1 MGFISLLALVVVAL
15 LVIMLKFV
23 IDGVREK
30 NWKKSIISVIV
41 FLAVILLPYFG
52 LICFITSM

>member
-15 LVIMLKFV
+15 LVIMLKLV

-41 FLAVILLPYFG
+41 FLAVILLLYFG

>member
-1 MGFISLLALVVVAL
+1 MGFINLLTLVVVAL

-41 FLAVILLPYFG
+41 FLAVILLLYFG

>member
-30 NWKKSIISVIV
+30 SWKKSIISVVV
-41 FLAVILLPYFG
+41 FLAVILLLYFG
-52 LICFITSM
+52 LIRFITSM

>member
-23 IDGVREK
+23 INGVREK
-30 NWKKSIISVIV
+30 NWKKSIISVVV
-41 FLAVILLPYFG
+41 FLAVILLLYFG
-52 LICFITSM
+52 LIRFITSM

>member
-30 NWKKSIISVIV
+30 SWKKSIISVIV
-41 FLAVILLPYFG
+41 FLAVILLLYFG

>member
-1 MGFISLLALVVVAL
+1 MGFISFLALVVVAL

-30 NWKKSIISVIV
+30 NWKKSFISVIV
-41 FLAVILLPYFG
+41 FLAVILLLYFG

>member
-15 LVIMLKFV
+15 LVIMLIFV

-41 FLAVILLPYFG
+41 FLAVILLLYFG

>member
-30 NWKKSIISVIV
+30 DWKKSIISVLE
-41 FLAVILLPYFG
+41 FLAVIVLLYFG
-52 LICFITSM
+52 LIWFITCM